1 MDVNEMIHQLRAAGG
16 DNAQIEAKSAAG
28 GFPDSVIE
36 TLSAFAN
43 TPGGG
48 DIVFGVDE
56 SQGCAVTGVYD
67 PQLCQQAVVNAGRHG
82 VVPPIKIT
90 TETQAIEGSTVVI
103 AHVPEADR
111 SLKPVKVRKSGLA
124 YLRQYDG
131 DYPLSEQEEQAFIAD
146 RGQPTFDEEPVL
158 NADFDDLD
166 PDAVTRYVN
175 ERQLVSPTLA
185 TMSGEEVLV
194 RTGVVSK
201 GHPTLAGLL
210 ALGVYPQQ
218 FFANLGIQASLLPP
232 GGSRA
237 TVRAFDSAS
246 ITGAI
251 PTMLEQASSWIYRM
265 AGRAI
270 IGDETTGAV
279 SNKPTYPLIAV
290 RELLANALIHR
301 DLGSYALNQPITVQ
315 IKSDQL
321 LISNPGG
328 LFGLRLDSLGH
339 TPSYLRNGR
348 LAEICQYVTTRDSNR
363 VIERLGTGI
372 PAVRESLATA
382 GMRPPI
388 FIDQGVRFVAILQ
401 AGPAPQ
407 PDQQLTS
414 LAQVRA
420 TLADKGPLTTRQL
433 RTATGLTSRQITH
446 ALRQLADMGQIIAS
460 PLDGRSN
467 LYALA

>member
-1 MDVNEMIHQLRAAGG
+1 MVQELRTTSG
-16 DNAQIEAKSAAG
+16 DNAHLEAKSAAG
-28 GFPDSVIE
+28 GFPDTVSE

-48 DIVFGVDE
+48 DIIFGIDE
-56 SQGCAVTGVYD
+56 SQGFAVTGVYD
-67 PQLCQQAVVNAGRHG
+67 PQLCQQAVANVARHG
-82 VVPPIKIT
+82 VAPPLRIT
-90 TETQAIEGSTVVI
+90 TDVATMDGSAVVI

-111 SLKPVKVRKSGLA
+111 SLKPVKVCKSGLA

-146 RGQPTFDEEPVL
+146 RGQPTFDEEPVVKAGL
-158 NADFDDLD
+158 EDLD
-166 PDAVTRYVN
+166 PSAVQSYIA
-175 ERQLVSPTLA
+175 ERRLVSPTLA
-185 TMSGEEVLV
+185 TMSDEEVLV
-194 RTGVVSK
+194 RTGVVSSD
-201 GHPTLAGLL
+201 HPTLAGLL
-210 ALGVYPQQ
+210 ALGRYPQQ

-237 TVRAFDSAS
+237 TVRVFDSAS

-251 PTMLEQASSWIYRM
+251 PTMLEEASSWVYRM

-270 IGDETTGAV
+270 VGDEATGSV

-315 IKSDQL
+315 IKADQL

-328 LFGLRLDSLGH
+328 LFGLRLGSLGH
-339 TPSYLRNGR
+339 TPSHLRNGR
-348 LAEICQYVTTRDSNR
+348 LAEICQYVTTRDRTR

-372 PAVRESLATA
+372 PTVRESVAAA
-382 GMRPPI
+382 GMRPPV

-401 AGPAPQ
+401 AGTAPSPNQQ
-407 PDQQLTS
+407 PTT
-414 LAQVRA
+414 LAQVQT

-433 RTATGLTSRQITH
+433 RTLTGLTSRQVTH
-446 ALRQLADMGQIIAS
+446 ALRQLADIGHVTTI

>member
-1 MDVNEMIHQLRAAGG
+1 MELDDMIQQLRNAGG
-16 DNAQIEAKSAAG
+16 DNAHIEAKSATG

-48 DIVFGVDE
+48 DIIFGVDE
-56 SQGCAVTGVYD
+56 SQGFAVTGVYD
-67 PQLCQQAVVNAGRHG
+67 PQLCQQAVANAARHA
-82 VVPPIKIT
+82 VTPPLRVT
-90 TETQAIEGSTVVI
+90 TETQTVDGSTVVA

-111 SLKPVKVRKSGLA
+111 SLKPVRVRKSGLA

-158 NADFDDLD
+158 KAAPEDLD
-166 PDAVTRYVN
+166 PNAVRSYIA
-175 ERQLVSPTLA
+175 ERRLVSPTLA
-185 TMSGEEVLV
+185 AMSDDDVLV
-194 RTGVVSK
+194 RTGVLSNS
-201 GHPTLAGLL
+201 HPTLAGLL
-210 ALGVYPQQ
+210 ALGLYPQQ

-232 GGSRA
+232 GGSRV
-237 TVRAFDSAS
+237 TVRVFDSAS

-251 PTMLEQASSWIYRM
+251 PTMLEEAASWVYRM

-270 IGDETTGAV
+270 VGDETTGAV

-301 DLGSYALNQPITVQ
+301 DLGPYALNQPITVQ
-315 IKSDQL
+315 VKADQL

-328 LFGLRLDSLGH
+328 LFGLRLDSLGY
-339 TPSYLRNGR
+339 TPSHLRNGR
-348 LAEICQYVTTRDSNR
+348 LAEICQYVTTRDSTR

-372 PAVRESLATA
+372 PAVRESLAET

-401 AGPAPQ
+401 AGNASLPGQ
-407 PDQQLTS
+407 SNTS
-414 LAQVRA
+414 LNQVQTA
-420 TLADKGPLTTRQL
+420 LAERGPLTTRQL
-433 RTATGLTSRQITH
+433 RALTGLTSRQVTH
-446 ALRQLADMGQIIAS
+446 ALHQLSDAGTIAAS
-460 PLDGRSN
+460 PLDGRTN
-467 LYALA
+467 LYALR